1 MKKLARFGQLAAM
14 LAVFV
19 LVLAA
24 CAAPA
29 PASAPPAASD
39 SAAAP
44 KISIKVGTNAEY
56 RPFEYVDENNQIIG
70 FDVDLMNAL
79 AAEAGIEFEFVNT
92 KWDGIFVALANGEFD
107 AVISA
112 VTITDERKQ
121 SVDFTDPYFNAGQV
135 IAVLADNETITG
147 LDSLTDAVK
156 VGVQLGTTADI
167 FLTDNTPAQIQRFD
181 ELPLALQAMGN
192 RDVDAVVAELPVL
205 GDYLKANPA
214 LNGKIVGEPFT
225 DELFG
230 IAVNKGK
237 PEVRDALNTALAAIK
252 GNGVYDQIYSKWFGA
267 GN

>member
-1 MKKLARFGQLAAM
+1 
-14 LAVFV
+14 
-19 LVLAA
+19 
-24 CAAPA
+24 
-29 PASAPPAASD
+29 
-39 SAAAP
+39 
-44 KISIKVGTNAEY
+44 
-56 RPFEYVDENNQIIG
+56 VDEGNNIIG
-70 FDVDLMNAL
+70 FDVDLLNAL
-79 AAEAGIEFEFVNT
+79 AAEAGLEIEFVNT

-121 SVDFTDPYFNAGQV
+121 TVDFTDPYFNAGQV
-135 IAVLADNETITG
+135 LAVLEDNTTVTG
-147 LDSLTDAVK
+147 LDSVTDQVK

-181 ELPLALQAMGN
+181 ELPLALQALAN

-205 GDYLKANPA
+205 GDYLKANPD

-237 PEVRDALNTALAAIK
+237 PEVLAALNDALATIK
-252 GNGVYDQIYSKWFGA
+252 GNGVYDQIYAKWFAA
-267 GN
+267 GE